1 MSAEAALPRP
11 AQIRAVSLDR
21 GPDRS
26 FLADVVIENGPRDV
40 LGRLFLRADTGLR
53 ERGIR
58 LSFSDCDELKA
69 VNAENSESWSPI
81 LPLFDPSVSNVG
93 AHNCIA
99 IVGRNTSG
107 RIIFAHA
114 ARFYDLGASTLKD
127 EIESL
132 RLFYTDPARS
142 ALPGEAMV
150 ASAPVAARMSGG
162 LVFGGALWLQPE
174 YRKGDIRTLTG
185 PIMRAL
191 SFTRWAP
198 DFIFSFMVPKLIQ
211 AGVAQQAHL
220 HVDEEITMINTPVKR
235 GGTIH
240 AGLVWISHDEQSPL
254 FATYDAALADRDP
267 EVDRRVVKGP
277 ADKKLA
283 V

>member
-1 MSAEAALPRP
+1 
-11 AQIRAVSLDR
+11 
-21 GPDRS
+21 
-26 FLADVVIENGPRDV
+26 
-40 LGRLFLRADTGLR
+40 
-53 ERGIR
+53 
-58 LSFSDCDELKA
+58 
-69 VNAENSESWSPI
+69 
-81 LPLFDPSVSNVG
+81 
-93 AHNCIA
+93 
-99 IVGRNTSG
+99 
-107 RIIFAHA
+107 
-114 ARFYDLGASTLKD
+114 
-127 EIESL
+127 
-132 RLFYTDPARS
+132 
-142 ALPGEAMV
+142 
-150 ASAPVAARMSGG
+150 
-162 LVFGGALWLQPE
+162 
-174 YRKGDIRTLTG
+174 
-185 PIMRAL
+185 MRAL

-254 FATYDAALADRDP
+254 FASDDAALADRDP